1 MWGSSPLARG
11 LRVGDLSGPDR
22 RRIIPARAG
31 FTQDQCA
38 SAGPKPDHPRSR
50 GVYGA
55 GRINIPP
62 HTGIIPARA
71 GFTLRLAETPR
82 SSGDHPRSREV
93 YKFGMRAAIA
103 RTGSSPLARGLR
115 AWHHPSGHVVGIIP
129 ARAGFTPHSSI
140 SCMPAKDHPRSR
152 GVYHLIPQLSDHRL
166 GSSPLARGLPPHESR
181 SLWTGRIIPARAGFT
196 PGGSG
201 SMTPTEDHPRSRGV
215 YSHVV
220 SCGVEAG
227 GSSPLA
233 RGLPG
238 ARVVGPRAE
247 RIIPARAG
255 FTAATPST

>member
-1 MWGSSPLARG
+1 
-11 LRVGDLSGPDR
+11 
-22 RRIIPARAG
+22 
-31 FTQDQCA
+31 
-38 SAGPKPDHPRSR
+38 
-50 GVYGA
+50 
-55 GRINIPP
+55 
-62 HTGIIPARA
+62 
-71 GFTLRLAETPR
+71 
-82 SSGDHPRSREV
+82 
-93 YKFGMRAAIA
+93 MRAAIA

-255 FTAATPST
+255 FTHGPSGCRWKHGDHPRSRGVYTPQPVENPVDNGSSPLARGLPRKPTF